1 MSDTPSEER
10 SGPSTEHMGVP
21 TPGDTSPPIGTRRSF
36 FQWITAVASGLIALG
51 LGVPLIGYVIAP
63 ALKRRER
70 PWVDVGAVADLA
82 VEKPTQ
88 LEYQETIQ
96 DGWLSAS
103 VQKGVWVVKHEGDHL
118 TCFAPLCT
126 HLGCGFDWDGAAGEF
141 KCPCHGSVFDKDGR
155 VKAGPAPRPL
165 DVLPARVE
173 NGRLHVQ
180 YKEFK
185 AGLSRKV
192 EI

>member
-1 MSDTPSEER
+1 MSDTSSEE
-10 SGPSTEHMGVP
+10 GPSAP
-21 TPGDTSPPIGTRRSF
+21 TDHARGAATGDVSPAGGTRRSF
-36 FQWITAVASGLIALG
+36 FQWITAIASGLIALG
-51 LGVPLIGYVIAP
+51 LGVPLIGYVISP

-82 VEKPTQ
+82 VGKPTQ

-96 DGWLSAS
+96 DGWLSAR

-118 TCFAPLCT
+118 TCFAPQCT
-126 HLGCGFDWDGAAGEF
+126 HLGCGFDWDEVAGAF
-141 KCPCHGSVFDKDGR
+141 KCPCHGSVFDREGR
-155 VKAGPAPRPL
+155 VSAGPAPRSL
-165 DVLPARVE
+165 DVIPSKVE

-185 AGLSRKV
+185 AGLSQKI

>member
-1 MSDTPSEER
+1 
-10 SGPSTEHMGVP
+10 MGIDRAGKAVL
-21 TPGDTSPPIGTRRSF
+21 GQASPAVGTRRSF
-36 FQWITAVASGLIALG
+36 FQWITAIASGLIALG
-51 LGVPLIGYVIAP
+51 LGIPVIGYVISP

-82 VEKPTQ
+82 VGKPTQ

-96 DGWLSAS
+96 DGWLSAR
-103 VQKGVWVVKHEGDHL
+103 VQKGVWVVKQEGNHL

-126 HLGCGFDWDGAAGEF
+126 HLGCGFDWDEAAGAF
-141 KCPCHGSVFDKDGR
+141 QCPCHGSVFDKDGR

-165 DVLPARVE
+165 DVLPAKVE

-185 AGLSRKV
+185 AGLSQKI